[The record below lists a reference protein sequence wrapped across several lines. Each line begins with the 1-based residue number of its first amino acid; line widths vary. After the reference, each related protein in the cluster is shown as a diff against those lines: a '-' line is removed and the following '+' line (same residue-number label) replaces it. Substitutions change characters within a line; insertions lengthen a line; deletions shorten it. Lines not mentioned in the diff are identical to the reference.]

1 MTEKQVIERLV
12 EIRKQNKITQKS
24 LAKEIGITTANL
36 SLLERGKTVLSVR
49 RFLQICDILCV
60 EPNKILEEEHKQST
74 LQEIVMEML
83 NNLPPE
89 EMELLVGVARLLSDR
104 HDLRP

>member
-1 MTEKQVIERLV
+1 M
-12 EIRKQNKITQKS
+12 TQKA
-24 LAKEIGITTANL
+24 LAKEIGVSLPHL
-36 SLLERGKTVLSVR
+36 SLVERGKTVLTIR
-49 RFLQICDILCV
+49 RFLQICNVLQV
-60 EPNKILEEEHKQST
+60 EPNKVLEEEHKPST

-83 NNLPPE
+83 NNLLPE